1 MKRLFL
7 SLIILLGVLPVLE
20 ASRSG
25 VRQEGDA
32 PVSPTEKLSAGRFE
46 WEPEKSPSG
55 VLAILVSLPRQML
68 YVYRGGVLI
77 ARSSVSSGRPGHTT
91 PSGLFP
97 ILGKEV
103 MHYSNLYQ
111 HAPMPWMQR
120 LTMEGVALHAGCLP
134 GEPASHGCIR
144 LPGEFARRLF
154 GITACGDPVLVVGR
168 NGDVVKGSGRD
179 MPPELADAARG
190 VPSSVEPKPPL
201 QVLTQRPPATVA
213 PPIAERRPLVDSS
226 TLPPSGKTMA
236 QLEEEELSIRNNPS
250 LDRKARRDE
259 LLRIWS
265 EQRAL
270 MGKP

>member
-1 MKRLFL
+1 MNRL
-7 SLIILLGVLPVLE
+7 SLILIALLGVLPGLE

-25 VRQEGDA
+25 VKQEGDT
-32 PVSPTEKLSAGRFE
+32 PVSSSEKLPAGRFE
-46 WEPEKSPSG
+46 WEPGKSPSG

-77 ARSSVSSGRPGHTT
+77 ARSSVSSGRPGHST

-111 HAPMPWMQR
+111 HAPMPYMQR
-120 LTMEGVALHAGCLP
+120 LTMEGVALHAGYLP

-168 NGDVVKGSGRD
+168 ACDVVKGSGSD
-179 MPPELADAARG
+179 MPSELDDAARG
-190 VPSSVEPKPPL
+190 VPPSVEPKPP
-201 QVLTQRPPATVA
+201 QSEIVPPPV
-213 PPIAERRPLVDSS
+213 AERHPVAVAS
-226 TLPPSGKTMA
+226 TLPPSGKSMA

-250 LDRKARRDE
+250 LDRQARRDE